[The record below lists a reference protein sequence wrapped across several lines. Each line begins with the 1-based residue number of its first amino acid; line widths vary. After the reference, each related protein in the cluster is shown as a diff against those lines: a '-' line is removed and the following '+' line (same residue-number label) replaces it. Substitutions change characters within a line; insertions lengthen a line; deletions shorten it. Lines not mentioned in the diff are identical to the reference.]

1 MIYLDNAAT
10 TAVRPEVVDAMLP
23 YYRTNYS
30 NPSGVYGFAG
40 KNKNVISDA
49 RDVIA
54 SVINAKG
61 DEIYFTSGGSES
73 DNWALKGIAWAYRNK
88 GRHIITT
95 KIEHHAIL
103 HSCEWL
109 EKEGYDITYIDVDE
123 AGVVRLDKLEAAVRE
138 DTILISVMFANNEIG
153 TIQPVKEIGRIAH
166 MHGVLFHTDAVQAF
180 GQIPIDV
187 NDMNIDILSASSHK
201 FNGPKG
207 MGFLYVKRGIRID
220 SIIHGGGQERGRR
233 AGTENV
239 PAIVGMMTAA
249 EIAAITMTKR
259 IEYETK
265 LRNYMIKR
273 IMSEIPY
280 ARVNGSMNDRLPGN
294 VNMGFQFVEGETV
307 LIMLDMEDICASAG
321 SACSSG
327 SIDPSHVLMAIG
339 LPEEIARGSVR
350 FTIGY
355 ENTMEEID
363 RTVDVLKRI
372 IGNQRKMSDAYL
384 RLTGQVKKAD

>member
-1 MIYLDNAAT
+1 M
-10 TAVRPEVVDAMLP
+10 
-23 YYRTNYS
+23 
-30 NPSGVYGFAG
+30 
-40 KNKNVISDA
+40 
-49 RDVIA
+49 
-54 SVINAKG
+54 
-61 DEIYFTSGGSES
+61 
-73 DNWALKGIAWAYRNK
+73 
-88 GRHIITT
+88 
-95 KIEHHAIL
+95 
-103 HSCEWL
+103 
-109 EKEGYDITYIDVDE
+109 
-123 AGVVRLDKLEAAVRE
+123 RLDKLEAAVRE

-207 MGFLYVKRGIRID
+207 MGFLYVKSGIRLD

-239 PAIVGMMTAA
+239 PAIVGMKTAA
-249 EIAAITMTKR
+249 ELAAITMTKR

-321 SACSSG
+321 SACTSG
-327 SIDPSHVLMAIG
+327 SLEPSHVLIAIG
-339 LPEEIARGSVR
+339 LKENLAQGALRTTFGKDNTKEDVDFLISCIKNSV
-350 FTIGY
+350 
-355 ENTMEEID
+355 NK
-363 RTVDVLKRI
+363 LRI
-372 IGNQRKMSDAYL
+372 F
-384 RLTGQVKKAD
+384 

>member
-1 MIYLDNAAT
+1 
-10 TAVRPEVVDAMLP
+10 
-23 YYRTNYS
+23 
-30 NPSGVYGFAG
+30 
-40 KNKNVISDA
+40 
-49 RDVIA
+49 
-54 SVINAKG
+54 
-61 DEIYFTSGGSES
+61 
-73 DNWALKGIAWAYRNK
+73 
-88 GRHIITT
+88 
-95 KIEHHAIL
+95 
-103 HSCEWL
+103 
-109 EKEGYDITYIDVDE
+109 
-123 AGVVRLDKLEAAVRE
+123 
-138 DTILISVMFANNEIG
+138 
-153 TIQPVKEIGRIAH
+153 
-166 MHGVLFHTDAVQAF
+166 
-180 GQIPIDV
+180 
-187 NDMNIDILSASSHK
+187 
-201 FNGPKG
+201 
-207 MGFLYVKRGIRID
+207 
-220 SIIHGGGQERGRR
+220 
-233 AGTENV
+233 
-239 PAIVGMMTAA
+239 VGMKTAA
-249 EIAAITMTKR
+249 ELAAITMTKR